1 VVIAAMIRSN
11 ERPTTLEWFAV
22 ASTVGVA
29 ALLMLPAQFYGHYAA
44 FIAPFLAIAVAST
57 VGVLVP
63 APLLR
68 TGLAIAALGLIA
80 LTANHVRII
89 GGEHASDKALSIDA
103 VIPAGACALADSP
116 ADLIT
121 ADRFVS
127 PSPGC
132 GDNITDPYG
141 TTISYG
147 RSNPATVA
155 VWRHAFENSDYLVLY
170 SLRNG
175 RIPLVPSLR
184 AYLDEHFGLVRT
196 DGLLIFVRDGH

>member
-1 VVIAAMIRSN
+1 VG
-11 ERPTTLEWFAV
+11 
-22 ASTVGVA
+22 STVGVA

-44 FIAPFLAIAVAST
+44 FIAPFLAIAVASA
-57 VGVLVP
+57 VGLLVP
-63 APLLR
+63 PTLVR

-80 LTANHVRII
+80 LTANHVRVI
-89 GGEHASDKALSIDA
+89 GGEHAADRALSIDA

-127 PSPGC
+127 ASPGC

-147 RSNPATVA
+147 GSKPAAVA
-155 VWRHAFENSDYLVLY
+155 VWRHAFENTDYLVLY

-184 AYLDEHFGLVRT
+184 AELDAHFTLVST
-196 DGLLIFVRDGH
+196 DGLLIYVRNGLPAISERQGG